1 MEKFN
6 FINAESNVLAGQL
19 AGYSTDF
26 SDSKLWEKLRR
37 VFKRIGEELLFNVL
51 LLYYVMESDDVPLK
65 DKALIVGALGY
76 FICPIDF
83 IPDVIPV
90 AGYTDDLAAILAVVQ
105 TVSAYATPEIVA
117 KANSKAKSYFG

>member
-1 MEKFN
+1 MRTLN
-6 FINAESNVLAGQL
+6 FDCSESNVVAGQL

-51 LLYYVMESDDVPLK
+51 LLYYVMESDDVPLR
-65 DKALIVGALGY
+65 DKALIVSALGY

-90 AGYTDDLAAILAVVQ
+90 AGVTGI
-105 TVSAYATPEIVA
+105 
-117 KANSKAKSYFG
+117 